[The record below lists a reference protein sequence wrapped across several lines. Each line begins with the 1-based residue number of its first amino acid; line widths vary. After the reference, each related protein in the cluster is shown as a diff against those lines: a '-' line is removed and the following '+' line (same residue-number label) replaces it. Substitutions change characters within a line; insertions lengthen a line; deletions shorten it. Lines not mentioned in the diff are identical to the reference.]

1 MGRRSLLL
9 SFSGI
14 DGSGKTTQVKL
25 LESRLKQNGIPTVS
39 MWSRWRPLLSLP
51 LLQVLRWSGQLRVH
65 KKDYLST
72 VEFQEPKNEG
82 VASLWCFATQLENFL
97 KTSLKISLP
106 LALGRTVV
114 CDRYTLDLL
123 VDGMSDL
130 HDSPTK
136 LRLGFKLLNLLPKPD
151 RAFLIDTD
159 AHPPWNHAGSIL
171 TRRMIECLSPSADCT
186 LITTQYREEAGHIKP
201 RWNTLATRPS
211 GVSTIDAIR
220 LGMRASEDSYDVIHI
235 VGASVIV
242 FSPVYKLL
250 GANGAIV
257 RQIFSPHDLNDGLVR
272 PVRWLVNN
280 LFVGAYAFTSP
291 WNGPW
296 ERDLGY
302 GMQKFL
308 LRPPI
313 YCELYRPVIAQSGSE
328 DYSHSHGYTILYMGP
343 LWPSRFP
350 AQNVLEAIRLLLK
363 KGFDIGL
370 KVLTSTRSSV
380 MLGEEVLAL
389 GKRLGV
395 DRNIVL
401 ERRDLSENERVSAYN
416 SADAVIFP

>member
-72 VEFQEPKNEG
+72 VEFQDPKNEG

-159 AHPPWNHAGSIL
+159 ADVAFERKPDLPTISHNVERIHLLLSLCDRAGVKVVDG
-171 TRRMIECLSPSADCT
+171 RRSP
-186 LITTQYREEAGHIKP
+186 
-201 RWNTLATRPS
+201 
-211 GVSTIDAIR
+211 DAIHQDVWNSVS
-220 LGMRASEDSYDVIHI
+220 GMIS
-235 VGASVIV
+235 
-242 FSPVYKLL
+242 
-250 GANGAIV
+250 
-257 RQIFSPHDLNDGLVR
+257 
-272 PVRWLVNN
+272 
-280 LFVGAYAFTSP
+280 
-291 WNGPW
+291 
-296 ERDLGY
+296 
-302 GMQKFL
+302 
-308 LRPPI
+308 
-313 YCELYRPVIAQSGSE
+313 
-328 DYSHSHGYTILYMGP
+328 
-343 LWPSRFP
+343 
-350 AQNVLEAIRLLLK
+350 
-363 KGFDIGL
+363 
-370 KVLTSTRSSV
+370 SSV
-380 MLGEEVLAL
+380 SDQV
-389 GKRLGV
+389 
-395 DRNIVL
+395 
-401 ERRDLSENERVSAYN
+401 
-416 SADAVIFP
+416 